1 MYTYLIL
8 VCQSVVTIYFSKQD
22 REEDHATYEATA
34 RRASL
39 TPRKPN
45 SFRDNSKDTTVSS
58 NSQHSSPTTTGKTA
72 SGGGGFEEKK
82 EEEEEQQQQ
91 HTSSHKYK
99 THDAEK
105 ALHVLKEMG
114 MVLTI
119 EASKIKS
126 RIEKEVSD
134 QSATSEKK
142 RRHSNQIILK
152 PKSGEKYQTSLIG
165 VSSSPIKSSSSKSS
179 AAAALL
185 NGGGGDDD
193 DDVIE
198 QINLPTLSKKNSGK
212 LKGKKEGASLE
223 LTTKVDGS
231 AI

>member
-1 MYTYLIL
+1 
-8 VCQSVVTIYFSKQD
+8 VVTIYFSKQD
-22 REEDHATYEATA
+22 REDDHATYEATA

-58 NSQHSSPTTTGKTA
+58 NSQQHSSPTTTTGK
-72 SGGGGFEEKK
+72 
-82 EEEEEQQQQ
+82 EEQQPP
-91 HTSSHKYK
+91 TSSHKYN